1 MFKRFF
7 IILILAASGFLTDS
21 FAQKFDFDDNDLF
34 EWYADARPFIELNYG
49 LVEAKQKQF
58 DGSFS
63 KLGLGEI
70 KLGYST
76 VDIYA
81 KDYILFLDDKYVF
94 ASNISHDLR
103 SNSNN
108 TNVNSKAWRFGLG
121 RRDGYGYSIGSVSI
135 MPYHQKAFVWTRV
148 DFTDVSSNSDV
159 TNIVL
164 SDNDKEILKRYDE
177 SFRFGGLSDGGL
189 RLEFGGL
196 VALSGSYEA
205 TVVFPRHLFWK
216 WALSYVIEGLG
227 YLSID
232 YFVEEIMDSSPAA
245 GPIVNFLLKNGLS
258 YAFYA
263 LQRED
268 MNWPF
273 STESPLTYETIKIGL
288 TFSF

>member
-1 MFKRFF
+1 
-7 IILILAASGFLTDS
+7 
-21 FAQKFDFDDNDLF
+21 
-34 EWYADARPFIELNYG
+34 
-49 LVEAKQKQF
+49 
-58 DGSFS
+58 
-63 KLGLGEI
+63 
-70 KLGYST
+70 
-76 VDIYA
+76 
-81 KDYILFLDDKYVF
+81 
-94 ASNISHDLR
+94 
-103 SNSNN
+103 
-108 TNVNSKAWRFGLG
+108 
-121 RRDGYGYSIGSVSI
+121 